1 MELSR
6 RIDLALEYRM
16 LALPPDPVRP
26 LSRAWN
32 AMFALPPNI
41 RRFEQRTYYSMLIA
55 NFMAFVLHFV
65 WIFVFHFLGFTL
77 LSKIN
82 IASIFVFIFC
92 IILLRARGLILT
104 AVLIGMTE
112 VLVHQGIA
120 IYFLGWGYGFQY
132 YLLVIVA
139 FAFMMNFQPMAIPVG
154 MFLVCLFCFLG
165 FYYEVQY
172 WRDSHVDLGAAVQ
185 EIFLMANVTSAFTI
199 LAIMSYVY
207 SEAARIAEAKL
218 DLERQKSDNLLLNIL
233 PAPIAQRLKDDNCI
247 IADHFD
253 STTVMF
259 SDIVGFTAMSEQSS
273 PAEIVSYLNR
283 MFSAFDDLADKYRLE
298 KIKTIGDAY
307 MVAGGFP
314 EKRACHAKD
323 VCAMALEML
332 EVVERCNTVTGQP
345 VSIRIGIH
353 TGPAVAGVI
362 GIKKFAYDVWGDTVN
377 TASRME
383 SSGLPGRIQLSEQ
396 AAELLGDDFLIEERG
411 VIELKGKC
419 SMKTYWLLGRH
430 PNKATA
436 EVAANGSVG

>member
-1 MELSR
+1 MPPLTQR
-6 RIDLALEYRM
+6 FADQVQAKLDACFQ
-16 LALPPDPVRP
+16 LP
-26 LSRAWN
+26 A
-32 AMFALPPNI
+32 NI
-41 RRFEQRTYYSMLIA
+41 ERFDQRKYYSMLIA

-65 WIFVFHFLGFTL
+65 WIFVFRLLDFPL
-77 LSKIN
+77 LSNIN
-82 IASIFVFIFC
+82 IVSVLIFLFC
-92 IILLRARGLILT
+92 MALLRLRGLILT

-120 IYFLGWGYGFQY
+120 IYYLGWGYGFQY

-154 MFLVCLFCFLG
+154 MFLVCLFSFLG
-165 FYYEVQY
+165 YYYEVQY
-172 WRDSHVDLGAAVQ
+172 WHVPHVNLGATVQ
-185 EIFLMANVTSAFTI
+185 ETFLMANVTSAFAI

-207 SEAARIAEAKL
+207 SEAARNAEAAL
-218 DLERQKSDNLLLNIL
+218 DLERHKSEKLLLNIL
-233 PAPIAQRLKDDNCI
+233 PSSIAQRLKEDDCI

-259 SDIVGFTAMSEQSS
+259 SDIVGFTAMSEKVS
-273 PAEIVSYLNR
+273 PAELVNYLNR
-283 MFSAFDDLADKYRLE
+283 MFSAFDDLAEKFNLE

-314 EKRACHAKD
+314 EERPCHAKD
-323 VCAMALEML
+323 VSAMALQML
-332 EVVERCNTVTGQP
+332 EVVKKCNLETQHP

-383 SSGLPGRIQLSEQ
+383 STGMPGRIQLSEQ
-396 AAELLGDDFLIEERG
+396 AAALLGDDFVVEERG
-411 VIELKGKC
+411 LIELKGKC
-419 SMKTYWLLGRH
+419 QMKTYWLLGQ
-430 PNKATA
+430 
-436 EVAANGSVG
+436 S